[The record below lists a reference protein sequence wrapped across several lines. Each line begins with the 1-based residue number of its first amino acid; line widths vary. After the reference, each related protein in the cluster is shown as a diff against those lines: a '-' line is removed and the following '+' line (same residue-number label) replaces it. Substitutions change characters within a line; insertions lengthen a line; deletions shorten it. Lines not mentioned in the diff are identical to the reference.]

1 MWKLFLCNT
10 WITNILL
17 NTYVC
22 MWLNMLRVNEVLP
35 IKCQNHSLNAMFKS
49 VMYRMRENIVCK

>member
-1 MWKLFLCNT
+1 MWKLFMCNT

-22 MWLNMLRVNEVLP
+22 MWLNVLRVNEVLP
-35 IKCQNHSLNAMFKS
+35 IKC
-49 VMYRMRENIVCK
+49 